1 VKAGRGGKTPW
12 WAWLGL
18 LAILALDVWLR
29 GHTFAPLV
37 RERWGVEPYPAVG
50 AEGEPLDCD
59 EAAYGY
65 IGRRMVN
72 GAVLYRDL
80 TENKPPLGYAFYATA
95 VAIGGPT
102 EWAIRVLPIPIVLA
116 TIVLLGWIANELAGP
131 VAAVAAAFAYAIAS
145 TDPRLYGNAAQ
156 IEHPL
161 NLFAVASLAAMV
173 RAWTRPGRSWPFVAG
188 LCVGA
193 AALVKQGAALNVVVY
208 GVALVARRPR
218 RWRDMAALLG
228 GFALAWIVA
237 IGVLVVQG
245 AGRAAFEDIVR
256 LGAALAAETPSPAHA
271 PSPWF
276 RWLTGNSD
284 PRGGSLP
291 FPFGKTD
298 WLVWWGGGTWPLW
311 LASVAGLFRLAA
323 GPGPRRLACAWTLS
337 AWVQLVAPGLYWPH
351 YYLIPLPGAALAVA
365 VLLEDEWPTR
375 RGRWGRIRWWMA
387 GVALLSLAATAFLL
401 ARDYLGVPPAR
412 LGTLYKG
419 GQQWLQQRALGRE
432 LGRRSRAWRSPRLFV
447 WGYQSPLYFYSGLD
461 APTPEFFANDL
472 LKGYADRDHP
482 LIRPRIR
489 RIMDDLRA
497 RPPEL
502 IFVGYPPFADLRT
515 FLRERYEPDTGLVR
529 AWPDGIGLW
538 VKRGEALRF
547 DGRAAAVARGAGG
560 D

>member
-1 VKAGRGGKTPW
+1 VKAEAGGKTPW
-12 WAWLGL
+12 WAWLAL

-37 RERWGVEPYPAVG
+37 RERWGVEPWPVVG
-50 AEGEPLDCD
+50 SEGEPLDCD

-65 IGRRMVN
+65 MGRRMVG

-80 TENKPPLGYAFYATA
+80 TENKPPVGYLFYAVA
-95 VAIGGPT
+95 VALGGPR
-102 EWAIRVLPIPIVLA
+102 EWAIRVLPIPLVLA
-116 TIVLLGWIANELAGP
+116 TIVLLWWISKELAGP
-131 VAAVAAAFAYAIAS
+131 LAAVAAAIAYAIAS

-173 RAWTRPGRSWPFVAG
+173 RAWIRPGPTWPFVAG

-218 RWRDMAALLG
+218 RWRDVAALMI
-228 GFALAWIVA
+228 GFGLA
-237 IGVLVVQG
+237 GLLTVLVLVAQG
-245 AGRAAFEDIVR
+245 AGRAAYEDVVR
-256 LGAALAAETPSPAHA
+256 LGAALASETPPPPHA

-284 PRGGSLP
+284 PRDGSLP

-298 WLVWWGGGTWPLW
+298 WLVWWGGGTWPIW
-311 LASVAGLFRLAA
+311 LASVAGLARLASGS
-323 GPGPRRLACAWTLS
+323 GPSRLAFAWTLS
-337 AWVQLVAPGLYWPH
+337 AWVQLIAPGLYWPH
-351 YYLIPLPGAALAVA
+351 YYLIPLPGAALAVGVLVGDAGRGRTGRVMAVAA
-365 VLLEDEWPTR
+365 VL
-375 RGRWGRIRWWMA
+375 A
-387 GVALLSLAATAFLL
+387 LAATAFLL

-432 LGRRSRAWRSPRLFV
+432 LGRRARVWRSPRLFV

-472 LKGYADRDHP
+472 LKGYADRDHA

-489 RIMDDLRA
+489 RIMDDLGA
-497 RPPEL
+497 HPPDL
-502 IFVGYPPFADLRT
+502 IFVGYPPFAELRK
-515 FLRERYEPDTGLVR
+515 FLRDRYDQDTGLVR
-529 AWPDGIGLW
+529 RGPDSIGLW

-547 DGRAAAVARGAGG
+547 EGRAAAVAEGPGG